1 MRWVNLLTTDDFLA
15 IFSKFAEIAGFH
27 LINNIV
33 VRERTDSDMCN
44 DIVPY
49 DSILI
54 SVVVQTDY
62 NDLAV
67 QSIKL
72 RDFSAYPLWAT
83 DSLEV
88 YNGIYYE
95 YMAKKF
101 GENWKK
107 ACKANKHM
115 V

>member
-1 MRWVNLLTTDDFLA
+1 MKWVNLLTTDDFLA
-15 IFSKFAEIAGFH
+15 IFSEFAEIAGFR

-33 VRERTDSDMCN
+33 IREWTDSAMCK
-44 DIVPY
+44 DVIIS

-54 SVVVQTDY
+54 SAVVQTDY

-67 QSIKL
+67 QYIKL
-72 RDFSAYPLWAT
+72 RDFSAYPLWST

-88 YNGIYYE
+88 YNGIYHE

>member
-1 MRWVNLLTTDDFLA
+1 MKWANLLTTDDFLA
-15 IFSKFAEIAGFH
+15 IFSKFAEIAGFR
-27 LINNIV
+27 LI
-33 VRERTDSDMCN
+33 N
-44 DIVPY
+44 DIVIREWIDSAMCKDVVTY

-72 RDFSAYPLWAT
+72 RDFSVYPLWAT

-88 YNGIYYE
+88 YNEIYYE

-107 ACKANKHM
+107 ACKANKYM

>member
-1 MRWVNLLTTDDFLA
+1 MKWANLLTTDDFLA
-15 IFSKFAEIAGFH
+15 IFSEFAEIAGFR

-33 VRERTDSDMCN
+33 IREWTYSAMCK
-44 DIVPY
+44 DVVTY
-49 DSILI
+49 DSIRI

-88 YNGIYYE
+88 YDRIYCE

-115 V
+115 I

>member
-1 MRWVNLLTTDDFLA
+1 MKWVNLLTTDDFLA
-15 IFSKFAEIAGFH
+15 IFSEFAEIAGFH

-33 VRERTDSDMCN
+33 IREWSDSAMCK
-44 DIVPY
+44 DVVTS

-54 SVVVQTDY
+54 SAVVQTDY
-62 NDLAV
+62 HDLAV
-67 QSIKL
+67 QYIKL

-83 DSLEV
+83 DNFEV
-88 YNGIYYE
+88 YNGIYHE
-95 YMAKKF
+95 YMVKKF

-107 ACKANKHM
+107 DCKVNKHM

>member
-1 MRWVNLLTTDDFLA
+1 MKWANLLTTDDFLA
-15 IFSKFAEIAGFH
+15 IFSKFAEIAGFR
-27 LINNIV
+27 LI
-33 VRERTDSDMCN
+33 N
-44 DIVPY
+44 DIVIREWIDSAMCKDVVTY

-54 SVVVQTDY
+54 SVVVRTDY

-72 RDFSAYPLWAT
+72 RDFSVYPLWAT

-88 YNGIYYE
+88 YNEIYYE

-107 ACKANKHM
+107 ACKANKYM